1 MKKLLFLT
9 AALLT
14 SNVTAAT
21 VGEQAPH
28 CALTSLNNVPAHF
41 HEYAGKVLYVDFWA
55 SWCSSCLQSFP
66 FLNQLAHEFGD
77 QGLHIVGVN
86 LDEQIDD
93 AHAFLA
99 HHPSKFTITN
109 RGGEQC
115 AKSFNVGGD
124 VDRALLEETQLRV
137 LVRPPPQ
144 VSERSAEQVVEPWE
158 PEHICGVAPNQAR
171 DHFAQPPR
179 NQFVGV
185 ENQDPIVTGLA
196 DREGTCRVSKAN
208 TLMEADGRTVRSGNL
223 DRAIVAVHVANHDLI
238 GPLTHRAQRVRQVA
252 LFVERVDDD

>member
-1 MKKLLFLT
+1 MKKLLLLA

-14 SNVTAAT
+14 SSVHGAS

-28 CALTSLNNVPAHF
+28 CALTSLNNTPAHF

-86 LDEQIDD
+86 LDEQVDD

-109 RGGEQC
+109 HGGEQC
-115 AKSFNVGGD
+115 AKSFD
-124 VDRALLEETQLRV
+124 VQAMPTSYLIDRRGVIRYIHQGFKEGETDELKSHIAQLL
-137 LVRPPPQ
+137 
-144 VSERSAEQVVEPWE
+144 AE
-158 PEHICGVAPNQAR
+158 
-171 DHFAQPPR
+171 
-179 NQFVGV
+179 
-185 ENQDPIVTGLA
+185 
-196 DREGTCRVSKAN
+196 K
-208 TLMEADGRTVRSGNL
+208 
-223 DRAIVAVHVANHDLI
+223 
-238 GPLTHRAQRVRQVA
+238 
-252 LFVERVDDD
+252 

>member
-1 MKKLLFLT
+1 MKTILLLA

-28 CALTSLNNVPAHF
+28 CSLTSLNNVPAHF

-93 AHAFLA
+93 AQAFLA

-115 AKSFNVGGD
+115 AKSFNVEAMPTSYLID
-124 VDRALLEETQLRV
+124 K
-137 LVRPPPQ
+137 
-144 VSERSAEQVVEPWE
+144 
-158 PEHICGVAPNQAR
+158 HGVIRYIHQG
-171 DHFAQPPR
+171 F
-179 NQFVGV
+179 
-185 ENQDPIVTGLA
+185 
-196 DREGTCRVSKAN
+196 REG
-208 TLMEADGRTVRSGNL
+208 E
-223 DRAIVAVHVANHDLI
+223 
-238 GPLTHRAQRVRQVA
+238 
-252 LFVERVDDD
+252 VDELKVQIAKLLAEK

>member
-1 MKKLLFLT
+1 MKKLLFL
-9 AALLT
+9 AAVLLT
-14 SNVTAAT
+14 ISTANAAT

-28 CALTSLNNVPAHF
+28 CALTSLNNTPAHF

-115 AKSFNVGGD
+115 AKSFNVEAMPTSYLI
-124 VDRALLEETQLRV
+124 DR
-137 LVRPPPQ
+137 
-144 VSERSAEQVVEPWE
+144 
-158 PEHICGVAPNQAR
+158 HGVIRYIHQG
-171 DHFAQPPR
+171 F
-179 NQFVGV
+179 
-185 ENQDPIVTGLA
+185 
-196 DREGTCRVSKAN
+196 REGETDELKLQI
-208 TLMEADGRTVRSGNL
+208 TKL
-223 DRAIVAVHVANHDLI
+223 
-238 GPLTHRAQRVRQVA
+238 LT
-252 LFVERVDDD
+252 EK